1 MDTELRK
8 KGKNE
13 FGKDSYNLMNKC
25 VFKKAM
31 ENLRKQRDIK
41 VVTRD
46 KKKKKEINQ
55 FQNLTIIQQN
65 GFQRIC

>member
-1 MDTELRK
+1 MDIELRK

-31 ENLRKQRDIK
+31 ENVRKQRDIK

-46 KKKKKEINQ
+46 KKKKEINQ

>member
-31 ENLRKQRDIK
+31 ENVRKQRDIK

-46 KKKKKEINQ
+46 KKKKEINQ

>member
-25 VFKKAM
+25 VFKKAI
-31 ENLRKQRDIK
+31 ENVRKQRDIK

-46 KKKKKEINQ
+46 KKKKEINQ

>member
-31 ENLRKQRDIK
+31 ENVRKQRDIK

>member
-31 ENLRKQRDIK
+31 ENVRKQRDIK

-46 KKKKKEINQ
+46 KKKKKKLIS
-55 FQNLTIIQQN
+55 F
-65 GFQRIC
+65 RI

>member
-31 ENLRKQRDIK
+31 ENVRKQRDIK
-41 VVTRD
+41 EVTRD
-46 KKKKKEINQ
+46 KKKKEINQ